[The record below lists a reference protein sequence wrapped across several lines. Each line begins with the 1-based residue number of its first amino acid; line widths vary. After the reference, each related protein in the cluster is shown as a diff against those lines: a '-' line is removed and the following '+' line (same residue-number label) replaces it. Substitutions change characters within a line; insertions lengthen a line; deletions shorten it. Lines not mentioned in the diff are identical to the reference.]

1 MRRVVELEVR
11 LAYHDRIMQ
20 TLPEALLVEGAGVI
34 SAEPP
39 EPVWPYEKEGA
50 WRQVVYLPIRC

>member
-11 LAYHDRIMQ
+11 MAYHDRIMQ
-20 TLPEALLVEGAGVI
+20 TLPEAMLAEGVNLI

-39 EPVWPYEKEGA
+39 EPVWPYDKEGQSRSTSPYVLA
-50 WRQVVYLPIRC
+50 E

>member
-20 TLPEALLVEGAGVI
+20 TLPESMLAEGSGVI

-39 EPVWPYEKEGA
+39 EPVWPYEKEGE
-50 WRQVVYLPIRC
+50 Y

>member
-1 MRRVVELEVR
+1 MRRGVELEVR

-20 TLPEALLVEGAGVI
+20 TLPESMLAEGSGVI

-39 EPVWPYEKEGA
+39 EPVWPYEKEGE
-50 WRQVVYLPIRC
+50 Y